1 MMMLTRVARS
11 PPSMLSRR
19 LGSAAPPGKQLACAG
34 CAGMFPYML
43 GVVAAMQDDFG
54 DALHTEVGAVGG
66 ASAGT
71 FGALLLATGV
81 SARALHED
89 AHLALVARVRADGGP
104 LFRWNDRVYDAFLA
118 YLDDVAPAAHATAS
132 GRLHVSLSEVTL
144 RGVTP
149 KKRSSFASNA
159 DLVDDMIASSFV
171 PFAYGARPPFAFHR
185 SRVDGGLYV
194 DASVQDPKP
203 TPRPVD
209 ACPRLVLHHRMF
221 RRDLPFLAPISDD
234 AAVVDARFH
243 MGHDD
248 AKRGRDVFAAFL
260 GT

>member
-1 MMMLTRVARS
+1 MGIS
-11 PPSMLSRR
+11 HPF
-19 LGSAAPPGKQLACAG
+19 AAQ
-34 CAGMFPYML
+34 
-43 GVVAAMQDDFG
+43 
-54 DALHTEVGAVGG
+54 
-66 ASAGT
+66 
-71 FGALLLATGV
+71 
-81 SARALHED
+81 
-89 AHLALVARVRADGGP
+89 
-104 LFRWNDRVYDAFLA
+104 
-118 YLDDVAPAAHATAS
+118 
-132 GRLHVSLSEVTL
+132 
-144 RGVTP
+144 
-149 KKRSSFASNA
+149 
-159 DLVDDMIASSFV
+159 V

-260 GT
+260 GA

>member
-1 MMMLTRVARS
+1 MMLTTAIARS
-11 PPSMLSRR
+11 PMLSRR

-54 DALHTEVGAVGG
+54 DALHTEVNAVGG

-71 FGALLLATGV
+71 FGALLLATGI

-118 YLDDVAPAAHATAS
+118 YLDAVAPAAHATAS

-149 KKRSSFASNA
+149 KKRSAFASNA

-171 PFAYGARPPFAFHR
+171 PFAYGARPPFAFHQ

-260 GT
+260 GA

>member
-1 MMMLTRVARS
+1 MMLTKTIARS
-11 PPSMLSRR
+11 PMLSRR

-54 DALHTEVGAVGG
+54 DALREVGAVGG

-118 YLDDVAPAAHATAS
+118 YLDAVAPAAHATAS

-144 RGVTP
+144 RGVTL
-149 KKRSSFASNA
+149 KKRSAFASNA

-171 PFAYGARPPFAFHR
+171 PFGA
-185 SRVDGGLYV
+185 GKG
-194 DASVQDPKP
+194 
-203 TPRPVD
+203 
-209 ACPRLVLHHRMF
+209 
-221 RRDLPFLAPISDD
+221 
-234 AAVVDARFH
+234 
-243 MGHDD
+243 
-248 AKRGRDVFAAFL
+248 
-260 GT
+260 